1 MKKVL
6 IASLFLPLAQ
16 FVQAQSILVPD
27 ASPMVREFNYA
38 PVASGTVIN
47 DNSNIILNNYNSE
60 EVLVVVEEIMGND
73 IYSKIVFKNQTAV
86 LKAEDP
92 YNKIPAG
99 VYTIVACS
107 RNEVYNQKI
116 VVD

>member
-1 MKKVL
+1 MKNVFF
-6 IASLFLPLAQ
+6 ISLFIPFAQLASAQ
-16 FVQAQSILVPD
+16 QNLLVQD
-27 ASPMVREFNYA
+27 ASPMVRESNYA
-38 PVASGTVIN
+38 PAGDVTIN

-60 EVLVVVEEIMGND
+60 EILVVVEDIMGND

-92 YNKIPAG
+92 YNRIPSG
-99 VYTIVACS
+99 VYTIVASS
-107 RNEVYNQKI
+107 RNEIYNQKI